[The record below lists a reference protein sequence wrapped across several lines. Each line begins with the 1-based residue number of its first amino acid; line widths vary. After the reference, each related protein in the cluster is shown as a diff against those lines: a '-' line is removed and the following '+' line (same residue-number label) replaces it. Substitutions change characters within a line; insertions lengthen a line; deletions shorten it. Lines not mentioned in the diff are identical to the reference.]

1 MPTEIFL
8 ILCRYL
14 GINNAHDFF
23 LQMLSSYLKVLLY
36 GGQIEL
42 AFSSF
47 ASLQCNWRYCL
58 DILQEERR
66 PLVVDYR
73 EEEKLSLPMCTN
85 LVLIIE
91 KPTSPKIRTTSGR
104 GISQLT
110 TIIQKAKFASL
121 CVKVFQDQCD
131 LTVPLIEPEE
141 DKFFADD
148 IVEEEPKVETYLNA
162 EHIDIAKDKVNTID
176 FFLYIK
182 INHIIIKPVLLTVK
196 CLILL
201 NIKVMNKSMKIML
214 NLQVRMIT
222 TTDMTMTWDMYI
234 KTKLYLY

>member
-148 IVEEEPKVETYLNA
+148 IVEEEPKSRNTFKYSTHRYSKRQSKHDRLLSV
-162 EHIDIAKDKVNTID
+162 HKDKSHYHQT
-176 FFLYIK
+176 
-182 INHIIIKPVLLTVK
+182 
-196 CLILL
+196 CLI
-201 NIKVMNKSMKIML
+201 NGEVPYSTEYQSNEEKYEDYVESSSEDDNDYGYDD
-214 NLQVRMIT
+214 
-222 TTDMTMTWDMYI
+222 DMGYV
-234 KTKLYLY
+234 Y